1 MQYKNSVWLS
11 DGILIPDKFKEPSY
25 VENDF
30 NEFKSKIKEDYKR
43 NRALNSGLVKLLL
56 KKYIFDNK
64 INIDFTLDKK
74 GVKRILN
81 QMYKVFGA
89 DEFQHRYAMFT
100 RAGFFLSSFQPSS
113 FSTASLTLPDEFIPK
128 KQKILDE
135 FNKNK
140 EKNYEE
146 ALIIADKAFD
156 KLADEVLEY
165 FRKHHDL
172 YPVVDLIDSGAKGGT
187 GDIRKLLISI
197 GLSINSS
204 GDIND
209 VITRSHTEGL
219 TQTQFFNYSSQAMV
233 SQYKK
238 SVETATPGYLI
249 RKLNTIM
256 TGVVLSQTYDCGSK
270 RTLKM
275 RVTEDNFS
283 SFIGRNYLVGGKLKQ
298 FTENDTDLIGKDV
311 NFRSPLYCKAEDGI
325 CMTCYNPEYAK
336 KMNIV
341 PGDSIGLLASTSQA
355 NMLTSLTLK
364 AAHTGLSLNKAKINL
379 KEDIF
384 QYSE

>member
-1 MQYKNSVWLS
+1 MFQNAEILS
-11 DGILIPDKFKEPSY
+11 EGLIIPDKFKEPGF
-25 VENDF
+25 VKKDF
-30 NEFKSKIKEDYKR
+30 EEFSSKIKEDYRR
-43 NRALNSGLVKLLL
+43 NRVLNSNLVKLLL
-56 KKYIFDNK
+56 KKYIFNNK
-64 INIDFTLDKK
+64 INIDIVLNKK
-74 GVKRILN
+74 GIKKVLDE
-81 QMYKVFGA
+81 MYKVFGA
-89 DEFQHRYAMFT
+89 DEFQHRYVMFT

-113 FSTASLTLPDEFIPK
+113 FSTASLTLPEEFIPK

-146 ALIIADKAFD
+146 ALINADKAFD

-238 SVETATPGYLI
+238 SVETAIPGYLI
-249 RKLNTIM
+249 RKLNTLM
-256 TGVVLSQTYDCGSK
+256 SGVTLSKTYDCGTK
-270 RTLKM
+270 RTLKI
-275 RVTEDNFS
+275 RITEDNFN
-283 SFIGRNYLVGGKLKQ
+283 SFIGRNYVSVGRLKQ
-298 FTENDTDLIGKDV
+298 ITEKDTDLINTDI
-311 NFRSPLYCKAEDGI
+311 NLRSPLYCTAEDGV
-325 CMTCYNPEYAK
+325 CMTCYNPDFAK
-336 KMNIV
+336 KMNIG
-341 PGDSIGLLASTSQA
+341 PGDNIGLLASTSQA

-364 AAHTGLSLNKAKINL
+364 AAHTGLSLNKAKIDL
-379 KEDIF
+379 TKDIF
-384 QYSE
+384 QYCE